1 MIRRFAQGLR
11 QSLLIRLAGFYLLIS
26 LPTLLLVEIAVL
38 SVEFGEFTRAADT
51 GLLLPAL
58 RAESDRLG
66 AQAAAGAD
74 AITLAR
80 ELAAWLQVL
89 ERPQRVRQRRGRDVL
104 RELSPEPLRAV
115 LLDRDGRVWV
125 RAEGSLAAIADWP
138 VIAQSQWP
146 VQAGEIERAQSP
158 EWLRRYAVPIN
169 ASAGNRPALL
179 VLEVRL
185 PLPWRRALF
194 RTGIEWPVLFASLL
208 VFVLGTLLFFNG
220 WVTRRLH
227 RIAAAAD
234 AWRAGRF
241 GQLIGDR
248 SLDELGQL
256 SARLDRM
263 AGDLQELVSARARL
277 AQLDE
282 RQRLA
287 RDLHDTV
294 KQKAFALSLQ
304 LAAAR
309 AGPTELPPA
318 TRSGLD
324 EAATLAGEIQQELAQ
339 ILDQLDEPEASADS
353 FAERL
358 SARLAAWSRRSG
370 IRLVADL
377 GAAAQ
382 VVPAHHDNL
391 LRLIDEVLANVQRH
405 SGASQVE
412 IRLSAEGRM
421 LGLHIRDDGRG
432 LDPAHVPGRGLANL
446 QQRAQALP
454 GGRLVLDD
462 EQGVAITLSFRN
474 ETD

>member
-1 MIRRFAQGLR
+1 MLQRFTQALRR
-11 QSLLIRLAGFYLLIS
+11 SLLIRLAGFYLLIS

-38 SVEFGEFTRAADT
+38 SVEFGEFTRAADA
-51 GLLLPAL
+51 GLLLQAVNEQ
-58 RAESDRLG
+58 AERLG
-66 AQAAAGAD
+66 APGTASSD
-74 AITLAR
+74 ARTLAR

-89 ERPQRVRQRRGRDVL
+89 ERPQRVRQRRGRDVM
-104 RELSPEPLRAV
+104 RELSAEPLRAV
-115 LLDRDGRVWV
+115 LLDANGQVWV
-125 RAEGSLAAIADWP
+125 SAEGSAMDADWP
-138 VIAQSQWP
+138 VIAQAQWP
-146 VQAGEIERAQSP
+146 SAAVEIARAGQP
-158 EWLRRYAVPIN
+158 EWLRRYAVPV
-169 ASAGNRPALL
+169 AAGSERRPALL
-179 VLEVRL
+179 LLEVRL

-241 GQLIGDR
+241 TQLIGDR
-248 SLDELGQL
+248 SGDELGQL

-309 AGPTELPPA
+309 AGLGQLPPSA
-318 TRSGLD
+318 RSGLD
-324 EAATLAGEIQQELAQ
+324 EAATLAGEIQHELAQ
-339 ILDQLDEPEASADS
+339 ILDQLDDPDASAGS

-358 SARLAAWSRRSG
+358 SARLTAWSRRSG
-370 IRLVADL
+370 IQLLADL
-377 GAAAQ
+377 AGADRVAPTHQ
-382 VVPAHHDNL
+382 DNL
-391 LRLIDEVLANVQRH
+391 LRLIDEALANVQRH
-405 SGASQVE
+405 SGASQVDV
-412 IRLSAEGRM
+412 RLHAQGQTLCLR
-421 LGLHIRDDGRG
+421 IADDGRG

-454 GGRLVLDD
+454 GGRLALDD
-462 EQGVAITLSFRN
+462 QHGVAITLSFHN
-474 ETD
+474 EPE